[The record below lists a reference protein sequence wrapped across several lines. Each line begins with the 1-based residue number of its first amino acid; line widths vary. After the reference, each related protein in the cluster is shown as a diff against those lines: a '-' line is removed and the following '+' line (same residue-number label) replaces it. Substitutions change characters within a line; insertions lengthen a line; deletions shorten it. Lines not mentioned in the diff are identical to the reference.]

1 MRSILNLFGKSPFGP
16 LQRHM
21 VKVAE
26 CAHQV
31 PPLFDALFAGDD
43 EAIQRIA
50 KDLSRLEN
58 EADEIKNGIR
68 EHLPK
73 SVFLPV
79 DRGDLLTLL
88 GTADGI
94 ADFCEDLGILLTMRT
109 LRVPDS
115 LRAPL
120 KLVVERALATA
131 AEADRLLDQ
140 LDELVEASF
149 GGPEAKAVREII
161 DNLGKLEHECDRAQW
176 EFARAVF
183 AMEKDL
189 SAGELWMF
197 LKLGNTL
204 GNLANAAENV
214 GKRLQLMLHV

>member
-1 MRSILNLFGKSPFGP
+1 MRSILNLFGRSPFGP
-16 LQRHM
+16 LQKHM
-21 VKVAE
+21 TKVTE
-26 CAHQV
+26 CAARV
-31 PPLFDALFAGDD
+31 PLLFDALYAGD
-43 EAIQRIA
+43 EAAVARIA
-50 KDLSRLEN
+50 GELSQLEN
-58 EADEIKNGIR
+58 QADEIKNEIR
-68 EHLPK
+68 AHLPK
-73 SVFLPV
+73 SLFLPV

-94 ADFCEDLGILLTMRT
+94 ADFCEDLGILLTMRKLTVPDT
-109 LRVPDS
+109 LRDP
-115 LRAPL
+115 LR
-120 KLVVERALATA
+120 LVVQRALATA

-149 GGPEAKAVREII
+149 GGPEAKKVSEII
-161 DNLGKLEHECDRAQW
+161 DNLGRLEHECDRAQW

-183 AMEKDL
+183 AIERDL

-214 GKRLQLMLHV
+214 GKRLQLMIHI